1 MSDDLAH
8 SHLLKDLRGME
19 VSDWISEIFFLIVSF
34 EAKSFW
40 LDCNHFLS

>member
-1 MSDDLAH
+1 MSDDLAD
-8 SHLLKDLRGME
+8 SHLLKDLSME